1 MTRAITKSFDLTNR
15 RVWVTGASRGLGK
28 AIATALLDAG
38 ARVAVTART
47 ERDLKHIASEAAVRD
62 DQCLVMPGSVDDA
75 SQLSAITDQI
85 AAAWGG
91 LDAIVNC
98 AGVSPSMTPSA
109 HVAQAAWQEIIDV
122 NLTGLFACCRE
133 GYRLLSAGGSV
144 VNISSI
150 HGSVGM
156 PRLAAYSASKGA
168 IHALSRTLALEW
180 ARDGIRVNTVSP
192 GYFETDL
199 TKGLREHPVH
209 GQALLD
215 RVPLGRFGKAD
226 EIVPLIVYLV
236 SSASA
241 YVTGA
246 DFVIDG
252 GWSAQ

>member
-1 MTRAITKSFDLTNR
+1 
-15 RVWVTGASRGLGK
+15 
-28 AIATALLDAG
+28 
-38 ARVAVTART
+38 
-47 ERDLKHIASEAAVRD
+47 
-62 DQCLVMPGSVDDA
+62 
-75 SQLSAITDQI
+75 
-85 AAAWGG
+85 
-91 LDAIVNC
+91 
-98 AGVSPSMTPSA
+98 
-109 HVAQAAWQEIIDV
+109 
-122 NLTGLFACCRE
+122 
-133 GYRLLSAGGSV
+133 
-144 VNISSI
+144 
-150 HGSVGM
+150 M